1 MMYDGPILDN
11 HFHMNPQGLH
21 VEAAKIFQKVGGTH
35 LVLVHCPDFSQ
46 PPTTRKGHVDAYQKT
61 IEMAQCRVLSTI
73 NTRSRCVQES
83 RRL

>member
-11 HFHMNPQGLH
+11 HFHMNPQGMH
-21 VEAAKIFQKVGGTH
+21 VEAAKIFQKAGGTH

-61 IEMAQCRVLSTI
+61 IEMA
-73 NTRSRCVQES
+73 E
-83 RRL
+83 